1 MQKIKDLYQKLE
13 EKDVSELSWTTL
25 GSIVIPTVTLMLF
38 FAHKLGLLFETNEVT
53 EEKILFA
60 SLNLAAYAVLCFY
73 LRRSM
78 EEKFKREE
86 VEEENYQTLLA

>member
-1 MQKIKDLYQKLE
+1 MQKLKDLYQKLE

-38 FAHKLGLLFETNEVT
+38 FVHKLALLFETNEVS

-60 SLNLAAYAVLCFY
+60 SLNLAAYAVLCFS

-86 VEEENYQTLLA
+86 VEEENYQTILA